1 MLKQFWGVILIFNN
15 GNRSSVVILRAA
27 REACILARA
36 ARGQHTPQRDDGNP
50 SASLRLAAW
59 DLRSQASREDRVQA
73 RTRRTLA
80 PPRGTPGA
88 PWDLRDNPGDG
99 QQCPAMTGRP
109 AKDLFAYQA

>member
-15 GNRSSVVILRAA
+15 GNRSSVVILSAA

-59 DLRSQASREDRVQA
+59 DLRSGVTRGPRASEDTRSACVRQSGGLPA
-73 RTRRTLA
+73 RICLQVMEM
-80 PPRGTPGA
+80 
-88 PWDLRDNPGDG
+88 LH
-99 QQCPAMTGRP
+99 
-109 AKDLFAYQA
+109 FAQHD